1 VKNGTKL
8 AKKEKENVT
17 KIEEKLFTEKHPHFS
32 RFFRFFRFS
41 ENHAIF
47 REKFREKYARAKFS
61 RQLTIYQRTA
71 YESA

>member
-1 VKNGTKL
+1 MKNGTKL

-47 REKFREKYARAKFS
+47 REKFREKYARAKLILYLILS
-61 RQLTIYQRTA
+61 PEII
-71 YESA
+71 S